1 MFNLE
6 IETFCLLY
14 FYTNT
19 NELLHLITKKM
30 NLKIIS

>member
-19 NELLHLITKKM
+19 NELLHLITKTM
-30 NLKIIS
+30 NLEIIS

>member
-19 NELLHLITKKM
+19 NELLHLMTKTT
-30 NLKIIS
+30 NFEIIS